1 MGYTQISSPN
11 LFVSTSSDRAHV
23 CDVKAQYRNAED
35 LSNEQDGV
43 LDGGTESEGKILQV
57 FKRPSWMTDK
67 EPR

>member
-1 MGYTQISSPN
+1 VRRKSAI
-11 LFVSTSSDRAHV
+11 
-23 CDVKAQYRNAED
+23 DVKAQYRNAED